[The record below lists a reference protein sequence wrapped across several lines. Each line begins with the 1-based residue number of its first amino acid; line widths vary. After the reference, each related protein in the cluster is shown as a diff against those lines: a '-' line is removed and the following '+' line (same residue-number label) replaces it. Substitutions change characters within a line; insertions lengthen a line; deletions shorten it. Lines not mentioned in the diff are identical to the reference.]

1 MSSCNI
7 RSVPVQPH
15 GSKSHYTYHTVN
27 QLHSQ
32 LKHDS
37 IFDNK
42 VHNVGRE
49 TKPNHAVRPRSNQT
63 TYTGGGKHITC
74 PLTNKNHSI
83 NSKVGKQIISTY
95 KKHLLSTKKE
105 KNCSF
110 TTIKNPAT
118 NRYVSI
124 YGKIGRNIINNYK

>member
-1 MSSCNI
+1 MPSCNL
-7 RSVPVQPH
+7 RPPPVHPH
-15 GSKSHYTYHTVN
+15 GSQNHYAHQTFK

-32 LKHDS
+32 AIENSKHD
-37 IFDNK
+37 NAVHHLHREK
-42 VHNVGRE
+42 VKNYTVH
-49 TKPNHAVRPRSNQT
+49 PNNITS
-63 TYTGGGKHITC
+63 YMGGCKHIEC

-83 NSKVGKQIISTY
+83 NSKAGKQIISTY
-95 KKHLLSTKKE
+95 KKHLLSKKE

>member
-1 MSSCNI
+1 MLSCN
-7 RSVPVQPH
+7 RTPSPVIPH
-15 GSKSHYTYHTVN
+15 GSDDHYAHHKVK

-49 TKPNHAVRPRSNQT
+49 TKLNHAVRPLNNQT
-63 TYTGGGKHITC
+63 THTGGNKHIQC
-74 PLTNKNHSI
+74 PITNKNHRV
-83 NSKVGKQIISTY
+83 NSKGGKQIISTY
-95 KKHLLSTKKE
+95 KKHLLSKKE

-110 TTIKNPAT
+110 TKIKNPAT

-124 YGKIGRNIINNYK
+124 YGKIGRNIISNY

>member
-1 MSSCNI
+1 MLSCN
-7 RSVPVQPH
+7 RTPAPVIPH
-15 GSKSHYTYHTVN
+15 GSDDHYAHHNVK

-32 LKHDS
+32 LKHNS

-49 TKPNHAVRPRSNQT
+49 TKLNHAVRRLSNQT
-63 TYTGGGKHITC
+63 THTGGNKHIQC
-74 PLTNKNHSI
+74 PITNKNHRV
-83 NSKVGKQIISTY
+83 NSKGGKQIISTY
-95 KKHLLSTKKE
+95 KKHLLSKKE

-110 TTIKNPAT
+110 TKIKNPAT

-124 YGKIGRNIINNYK
+124 YGKIGRNIISNY